1 MISVV
6 TTKLSHFSI
15 KAAIDNTKMN
25 EHGCVPGRLSL
36 EKLVVNQ
43 IWPTDHILPTSAIET
58 YIRNKKELKS

>member
-1 MISVV
+1 MIFVAATQLCHCS
-6 TTKLSHFSI
+6 T

-43 IWPTDHILPTSAIET
+43 IWPTGHILPTSAIRN
-58 YIRNKKELKS
+58 INKKELKS